1 MQCTLV
7 RRWCYSVHCF
17 LHWLMWQFDEMVGWY
32 KRIAV
37 FKSCTLPSISH
48 WCWWMQS
55 IDELLPG
62 LSSPHTLLKKQSSLG
77 KISEKG
83 LFNKIIPS
91 PITGHLKGEGG
102 LRQGLNVF
110 WWQGVCVGHRKLR
123 QVFTYCPDNCFC
135 NDSMQVSES
144 AAGHICPS
152 VHHMTLA
159 HLGGLNVRWW

>member
-1 MQCTLV
+1 MLAPQMQCTLV

-91 PITGHLKGEGG
+91 PITGHLEGEGG
-102 LRQGLNVF
+102 LRQMSSDGKE
-110 WWQGVCVGHRKLR
+110 CVWVTASWDKFSLTALIIAFAMTLCKYQRVPLA
-123 QVFTYCPDNCFC
+123 T
-135 NDSMQVSES
+135 
-144 AAGHICPS
+144 S
-152 VHHMTLA
+152 VHQSII
-159 HLGGLNVRWW
+159 WP